1 MKKAKNLIISIVL
14 ASMAVS
20 MTAQAAEV
28 PRESPLLRA
37 PQEAVVITE
46 NLVGSVLD
54 EVKNGLGYADA
65 KNKTNSIIFNA
76 VNAGQTN
83 GYGYGILTAIAN
95 NAIFEYR
102 DVYMRPDYYANAE
115 AQVKMLIADIIT
127 AVENGKDYDQARRE
141 AYTRIYQSVNPS
153 YNPDEYFMV
162 DFCYWDMPAVDSA
175 MFNRAR
181 KLLLEAT
188 ARRNFT

>member
-28 PRESPLLRA
+28 PRESAPLRA

-46 NLVGSVLD
+46 NLVSSVLD

-102 DVYMRPDYYANAE
+102 DVYMRPDYYANTE

-141 AYTRIYQSVNPS
+141 AYIRIYQSVNPS

>member
-1 MKKAKNLIISIVL
+1 MKRTKKLIISIIL
-14 ASMAVS
+14 TSITMG
-20 MTAQAAEV
+20 MTAYAAEV
-28 PRESPLLRA
+28 PRESAPIRA

-46 NLVGSVLD
+46 KLVGGVLD
-54 EVKNGLGYADA
+54 EVVNGLGYGDA

-76 VNAGQTN
+76 VVSGQTN

-102 DVYMRPDYYANAE
+102 DMYLRPDYYAAAE
-115 AQVKMLIADIIT
+115 AQVRALIADII
-127 AVENGKDYDQARRE
+127 ADVENGKEYEQARRE
-141 AYTRIYQSVNPS
+141 AYTRIYQSVNPA

-162 DFCYWDMPAVDSA
+162 DYCYWDMPAVDSA

-181 KLLLEAT
+181 KLLMEAASKRSGT
-188 ARRNFT
+188 